1 MPRERE
7 SVPILLQMPRAART
21 DLAALSSLQ
30 IQNRMGAMIPLGQLV
45 TPVTSTIPQEIYHKN
60 LQRVVYAVADVA
72 GAIESPAYAMFKLN
86 KAMDKL
92 KLPDGTVGLKRLYT
106 ESPLLTDSY
115 TMKWDGEWQITYEVF
130 RDLGVAFALV
140 LVLMYIMIVGWFKSY
155 LTPLAIMAPIP
166 LSLVGIIP
174 AHGLMG
180 AFFTATSMIGFIALA
195 GIVVRNS
202 ILVIDFA
209 EMKMRQGMPLKDAVV
224 EGGAVRFRAMLLTAL
239 AVVVGSSVMLA
250 DPIFQGMA
258 IALMAGEVAS
268 TLLSWGAIPIL
279 YVLFYGDKPPVR
291 DEAFEEEE

>member
-1 MPRERE
+1 
-7 SVPILLQMPRAART
+7 
-21 DLAALSSLQ
+21 
-30 IQNRMGAMIPLGQLV
+30 
-45 TPVTSTIPQEIYHKN
+45 
-60 LQRVVYAVADVA
+60 
-72 GAIESPAYAMFKLN
+72 
-86 KAMDKL
+86 MDKL

-279 YVLFYGDKPPVR
+279 YVLFYGDKPPVH